1 MDGSQIEALVG
12 ATLAYNLLAK
22 RTIFATKFGLT
33 KEQTLV
39 MNALELSGPIWISEL
54 SNRLAVSKEQAS
66 RAVSALE
73 KQGLVLRE
81 PVQSDRRA
89 VTVSL
94 TSEGRAFL
102 EESHAEMDRL
112 LEGNLEKLSDDE
124 AHELSAAAETSM
136 KLLLKALC

>member
-1 MDGSQIEALVG
+1 MDESQRKALVG

-22 RTIFATKFGLT
+22 RTIFATKFELT

-39 MNALELSGPIWISEL
+39 MNALELTGPIWISEL
-54 SNRLAVSKEQAS
+54 SNRLAIPKEQAS

-89 VTVSL
+89 VAVSL

-112 LEGNLEKLSDDE
+112 LESNLEKLSDDE
-124 AHELSAAAETSM
+124 ARELSSAAETSM
-136 KLLLKALC
+136 RLLLKAFC

>member
-1 MDGSQIEALVG
+1 MDESQRKALVG

-33 KEQTLV
+33 KEQ
-39 MNALELSGPIWISEL
+39 
-54 SNRLAVSKEQAS
+54 AS
-66 RAVSALE
+66 RAVAALE

-102 EESHAEMDRL
+102 EESHAEMNRL
-112 LEGNLEKLSDDE
+112 LEGNLEKLSDNE
-124 AHELSAAAETSM
+124 VHELSSAAETSM
-136 KLLLKALC
+136 RLLLKALC

>member
-22 RTIFATKFGLT
+22 RTILATKFGLT

-112 LEGNLEKLSDDE
+112 LVGNLEKLSDNE
-124 AHELSAAAETSM
+124 VHELSSAAETSM
-136 KLLLKALC
+136 RLLLKALC